1 MEMIEVMLPASGKR
15 CLVAVDRKR
24 MKTCRLKVYPDK
36 SVVIAVPQTAPHK
49 WIEDFL
55 FQKSIWI
62 ESKIEKFSQTA
73 GYAATTEI
81 RNGQSIKML
90 GQDLI
95 FSVTRSDKSC
105 VYKEGKVI
113 CVTVPDINN
122 QEKLL
127 RLFEKW
133 WRKEA
138 ILILQAK
145 VDELYPIIGKY
156 GIDKPQIALRK
167 MKTLWGSCSVNRKT
181 VTFNQY
187 LIKARPACIEY
198 VVLHELVHF
207 LYPNHSKTFYS
218 FLSIHMP
225 DWKERKKVLDLE
237 VVHGL

>member
-1 MEMIEVMLPASGKR
+1 MEMIEITLPSSGKR
-15 CLVAVDRKR
+15 CPVAIDRKR
-24 MKTCRLKVYPDK
+24 MKTCRIKVYPDK
-36 SVVIAVPQTAPHK
+36 SVVIAVPQTAPTE
-49 WIEDFL
+49 WIENFL
-55 FQKSIWI
+55 ILKSIWI
-62 ESKIEKFSQTA
+62 ESKIEKFARTS

-81 RNGQSIKML
+81 QNGQSIKML

-95 FSVTRSDKSC
+95 FSVSQSNKAN

-113 CVTVPDINN
+113 CVTAPDINN
-122 QEKLL
+122 QEHLL

-145 VDELYPIIGKY
+145 VDELYPIVGKY
-156 GIDKPQIALRK
+156 GIDKPKIALRK

-198 VVLHELVHF
+198 VVLHELIHF
-207 LYPNHSKTFYS
+207 LYPNHSKVFYS
-218 FLSIHMP
+218 FLSVHMP
-225 DWKERKKVLDLE
+225 DWKERKNVLDLE